1 MMADRGVAQ
10 ESGSSA
16 AVVTAD
22 QLAAVD
28 EMFDLMLKDVVPEGS
43 VIQADKE
50 GALGSVVS
58 VFDERVR
65 AMEQSVEAS
74 GGQGSAP
81 AAMVGQLNCYVELR
95 GKAMERFQKE
105 TGKEWTPV
113 AS

>member
-1 MMADRGVAQ
+1 MADQGMAQ
-10 ESGSSA
+10 GSRSSS
-16 AVVTAD
+16 AVVTED

-28 EMFDLMLKDVVPEGS
+28 EMFDLMLKDVVPEGA
-43 VIQADKE
+43 VIEADKE
-50 GALGSVVS
+50 GVLGSVVS
-58 VFDERVR
+58 VFDERVK
-65 AMEQSVEAS
+65 AMERSVEAS

-95 GKAMERFQKE
+95 GKAMDRFQKE